1 VLSLLLWVALA
12 LVVAAVLFVVIA
24 RVLPAGEQIAPAV
37 RDEPPWGLAPDRRL
51 TGEDVDQLRLPVALR
66 GYRFAE
72 TDLLLDRVAEEL
84 RQRDAEIARLRDE
97 LNARPVEVS
106 AEPGDGS

>member
-37 RDEPPWGLAPDRRL
+37 RDEPPWGLPPDRLL
-51 TGEDVDQLRLPVALR
+51 TAEDVDRLRLPVALR